1 MTLRDEILSRPD
13 CAEALA
19 ARDCGALA
27 AILSVGRTKII
38 SKPIGY
44 GTVLATL
51 GRGVGGAFLNTLE
64 TLGNTVDPDLKWTL
78 KTIENESF
86 DLGEQATRDGIDGLV
101 MAGIL
106 SAEGAAALKALAIVP
121 DVVTAHEVA
130 AVCWS
135 DDGQWLF

>member
-1 MTLRDEILSRPD
+1 MTLRDEILSRSD
-13 CAEALA
+13 CADALA

-27 AILSVGRTKII
+27 AILSVGRTKTVERNV
-38 SKPIGY
+38 GY

-64 TLGNTVDPDLKWTL
+64 ELGNTVDPDLKWTL

-101 MAGIL
+101 MAGVL
-106 SAEGAAALKALAIVP
+106 SAEGAAALKALAVVP
-121 DVVTAHEVA
+121 DPYSVQDIIREMG
-130 AVCWS
+130 W
-135 DDGQWLF
+135 